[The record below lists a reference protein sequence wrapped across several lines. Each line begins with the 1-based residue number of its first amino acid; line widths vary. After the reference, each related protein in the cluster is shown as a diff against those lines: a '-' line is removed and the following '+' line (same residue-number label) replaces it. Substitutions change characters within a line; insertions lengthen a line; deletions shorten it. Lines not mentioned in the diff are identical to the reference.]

1 MYRIAVLISGTGSNL
16 RSLID
21 DSKATGLY
29 EIAIVIADRNAKGIN
44 HAVENSIPFLVLDRK
59 APDLSDKVLEA
70 VKGCDLVVLAGF
82 LSILKGQI
90 LKDYRDRIINIHPS
104 LLPQFGGAGM
114 YGLKVHEAVLKSGK
128 LISGCTVHYVNED
141 VDAGRLILQSIVST
155 EGAKTPEELQTRVLG
170 KEHDTL
176 TTAVRMLAMEGS
188 IRGIR

>member
-16 RSLID
+16 LSLIE

-29 EIAIVIADRNAKGIN
+29 EIAIVVADRDAKGIN
-44 HAVENSIPFLVLDRK
+44 HASENSIPYLVLDRK
-59 APDLSDKVLEA
+59 DPLLSDKVLEA
-70 VKGCDLVVLAGF
+70 VKGTDLVVLAGF

-90 LKDYRDRIINIHPS
+90 LKEYKDRIINIHPS
-104 LLPQFGGAGM
+104 LLPQFGGEGM

-155 EGAKTPEELQTRVLG
+155 EGATTPEELQARVLG

-188 IRGIR
+188 TRGIR

>member
-1 MYRIAVLISGTGSNL
+1 MFRIAVLISGTGSNL
-16 RSLID
+16 LSLIE

-44 HAVENSIPFLVLDRK
+44 HASDNSIPFLVLDRK
-59 APDLSDKVLEA
+59 DPLLSDKVLDA
-70 VKGCDLVVLAGF
+70 VKGTDLVVLAGF

-90 LKDYRDRIINIHPS
+90 LKDYKDRIINIHPS
-104 LLPQFGGAGM
+104 LLPQFGGEGM

-155 EGAKTPEELQTRVLG
+155 EGANTPEELQARVLG

-188 IRGIR
+188 TRGIR

>member
-16 RSLID
+16 LSLIE

-44 HAVENSIPFLVLDRK
+44 HAAENSIPFLVLDRK
-59 APDLSDKVLEA
+59 DPLLSDKVLEA
-70 VKGCDLVVLAGF
+70 VKGTDLVVLAGF
-82 LSILKGQI
+82 LSILKGQV
-90 LKDYRDRIINIHPS
+90 LREYKDRIINIHPS
-104 LLPQFGGAGM
+104 LLPQFGGEGM

-155 EGAKTPEELQTRVLG
+155 EGVKTPEELQARVLG
-170 KEHDTL
+170 KEHYTL
-176 TTAVRMLAMEGS
+176 TTAVRMLAMDGS
-188 IRGIR
+188 TRGIR

>member
-16 RSLID
+16 LSLIE

-44 HAVENSIPFLVLDRK
+44 HASLNSIPFLVLDRK
-59 APDLSDKVLEA
+59 DPLLSDKVLDA
-70 VKGCDLVVLAGF
+70 VKGTDLVVLAGF

-104 LLPQFGGAGM
+104 LLPQFGGEGM

-155 EGAKTPEELQTRVLG
+155 EGVKTPEELQARVLG

-176 TTAVRMLAMEGS
+176 TTAVRMLAMDGS
-188 IRGIR
+188 TRGIR

>member
-16 RSLID
+16 LSLIE

-29 EIAIVIADRNAKGIN
+29 EIAMVIADRNAKGIS
-44 HAVENSIPFLVLDRK
+44 HASENSIPYLVLDRK
-59 APDLSDKVLEA
+59 DPLLSDKVLDA
-70 VKGCDLVVLAGF
+70 VKGTDLVVLAGF

-90 LKDYRDRIINIHPS
+90 LKDYKDRIINIHPS
-104 LLPQFGGAGM
+104 LLPQFGGEGM

-155 EGAKTPEELQTRVLG
+155 EGVNTPEELQARVLG

-188 IRGIR
+188 TRGIR

>member
-16 RSLID
+16 LSLIE

-44 HAVENSIPFLVLDRK
+44 HASENSIPSLILDRK
-59 APDLSDKVLEA
+59 DPLLSDKVLDA
-70 VKGCDLVVLAGF
+70 VKGTDLVVLAGF

-90 LKDYRDRIINIHPS
+90 LKDYKDRIINIHPS
-104 LLPQFGGAGM
+104 LLPQFGGEGM
-114 YGLKVHEAVLKSGK
+114 YGLKVHDAVLKSGK

-155 EGAKTPEELQTRVLG
+155 EGVKTPEELQARVLG

-188 IRGIR
+188 TRGIR

>member
-16 RSLID
+16 KSLIE

-44 HAVENSIPFLVLDRK
+44 HASENSIPFLVLDRK
-59 APDLSDKVLEA
+59 DPLLSDKVLDA
-70 VKGCDLVVLAGF
+70 VNGTDLVVLAGF

-90 LKDYRDRIINIHPS
+90 LKDYKDRIINIHPS
-104 LLPQFGGAGM
+104 LLPQFGGEGM

-155 EGAKTPEELQTRVLG
+155 EGATTPEELQARVLG

-188 IRGIR
+188 ARGMR

>member
-16 RSLID
+16 KSLIE

-44 HAVENSIPFLVLDRK
+44 HAIENSIPYLVLDRK
-59 APDLSDKVLEA
+59 AQDLSDKVLEA

-90 LKDYRDRIINIHPS
+90 LKEYRDRIINIHPS
-104 LLPQFGGAGM
+104 LLPQFGGEGM

-155 EGAKTPEELQTRVLG
+155 EGARTPEELQQRVLG

-176 TTAVRMLAMEGS
+176 TTAVRMLAIEGS
-188 IRGIR
+188 TRGIR

>member
-16 RSLID
+16 LSLIE

-29 EIAIVIADRNAKGIN
+29 EIAIVVADRHAKGIN
-44 HAVENSIPFLVLDRK
+44 HAAENSIPYLVLDRK
-59 APDLSDKVLEA
+59 DPFLSDKVLEA
-70 VKGCDLVVLAGF
+70 VKGTDLVVLAGF

-90 LKDYRDRIINIHPS
+90 LKEYKDRIINIHPS
-104 LLPQFGGAGM
+104 LLPQFGGEGM

-155 EGAKTPEELQTRVLG
+155 EGANTPEELQQRVLG

-188 IRGIR
+188 TRGIR

>member
-16 RSLID
+16 LSLIE

-44 HAVENSIPFLVLDRK
+44 HASENSIPSLILDRK
-59 APDLSDKVLEA
+59 DPLLSDKVLDA
-70 VKGCDLVVLAGF
+70 VKGTDLVVLAGF

-90 LKDYRDRIINIHPS
+90 LKDYKDRIINIHPS
-104 LLPQFGGAGM
+104 LLPQFGGEGM
-114 YGLKVHEAVLKSGK
+114 YGLKVHDAVLKSGK

-155 EGAKTPEELQTRVLG
+155 EGVNTPEELQARVLG

-188 IRGIR
+188 TRGIR

>member
-16 RSLID
+16 LSLIE

-44 HAVENSIPFLVLDRK
+44 HASLNSIPFLVLDRK
-59 APDLSDKVLEA
+59 DPLLSDKVLEA
-70 VKGCDLVVLAGF
+70 VKGTDLVVLAGF

-104 LLPQFGGAGM
+104 LLPQFGGEGM

-155 EGAKTPEELQTRVLG
+155 EGVKTPEELQARVLG
-170 KEHDTL
+170 KEHYTL
-176 TTAVRMLAMEGS
+176 TTAVRMLAMDGS
-188 IRGIR
+188 TRGIR

>member
-16 RSLID
+16 LSLIE

-44 HAVENSIPFLVLDRK
+44 HASLNSIPFLVLDRK
-59 APDLSDKVLEA
+59 DPLLSDKVLDA
-70 VKGCDLVVLAGF
+70 VKGTDLVVLAGF

-104 LLPQFGGAGM
+104 LLPQFGGEGM

-155 EGAKTPEELQTRVLG
+155 EGVKTPEELQARVLG

-188 IRGIR
+188 TRGIR

>member
-16 RSLID
+16 LSLIE

-44 HAVENSIPFLVLDRK
+44 HAAENSIPFLVLDRK
-59 APDLSDKVLEA
+59 DPLLSDKVLEA
-70 VKGCDLVVLAGF
+70 VKGTDLVVLAGF
-82 LSILKGQI
+82 LSILKGQV
-90 LKDYRDRIINIHPS
+90 LREYKDRIINIHPS
-104 LLPQFGGAGM
+104 LLPQFGGEGM

-155 EGAKTPEELQTRVLG
+155 EGAITPEELQQRVLG

-176 TTAVRMLAMEGS
+176 TTVVRMLAMEGS
-188 IRGIR
+188 TRGIR

>member
-16 RSLID
+16 LSLIE

-44 HAVENSIPFLVLDRK
+44 HAAENSIPFLVLDRK
-59 APDLSDKVLEA
+59 DPLLSDKVLEA
-70 VKGCDLVVLAGF
+70 VKGTDLVVLAGF
-82 LSILKGQI
+82 LSILKGQV
-90 LKDYRDRIINIHPS
+90 LREYKDRIINIHPS
-104 LLPQFGGAGM
+104 LLPQFGGEGM

-155 EGAKTPEELQTRVLG
+155 EGAKTPEELQQRVLG

-188 IRGIR
+188 TRGIR